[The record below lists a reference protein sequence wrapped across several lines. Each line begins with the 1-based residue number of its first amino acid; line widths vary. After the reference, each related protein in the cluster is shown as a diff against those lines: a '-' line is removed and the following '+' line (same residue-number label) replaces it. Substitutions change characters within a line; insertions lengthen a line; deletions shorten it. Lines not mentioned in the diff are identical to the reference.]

1 MLVNGISTNVIMTAV
16 RKKFLSVMQ
25 TFALPD
31 ALIGVS
37 RYGERKKTMSEEE
50 KNAAFAQAATACRAA
65 MYRVALG
72 MLHSPADAEDA
83 VSNAVIAA
91 WTHLHR
97 LREPGALPGYLMQ
110 CTIHAC
116 HAILRRK
123 KHEVNAE
130 SMELY
135 GPSET
140 APDSVWSYV
149 HHLPEKY
156 RVPLLLRYG
165 EDWKLEE
172 IARALRLPKGTVS
185 ARLSRALKMLKKEL
199 QEE

>member
-1 MLVNGISTNVIMTAV
+1 MSTE
-16 RKKFLSVMQ
+16 
-25 TFALPD
+25 
-31 ALIGVS
+31 
-37 RYGERKKTMSEEE
+37 ER
-50 KNAAFAQAATACRAA
+50 NAAFAQAATGCRAA

-72 MLHSPADAEDA
+72 MLRSPADAEDA

-97 LREPGALPGYLMQ
+97 MRDPGALPGYLMQ

-123 KHEVNAE
+123 KREISAE
-130 SMELY
+130 NMEIF
-135 GPSET
+135 GQTEQN
-140 APDSVWSYV
+140 PDSVWSYV

-172 IARALRLPKGTVS
+172 IARSLHLPKGTVS
-185 ARLSRALKMLKKEL
+185 ARLSRGLKMLKREL
-199 QEE
+199 QEEE

>member
-1 MLVNGISTNVIMTAV
+1 MST
-16 RKKFLSVMQ
+16 
-25 TFALPD
+25 
-31 ALIGVS
+31 
-37 RYGERKKTMSEEE
+37 EE
-50 KNAAFAQAATACRAA
+50 KNAAFAQAAVSCHAA

-72 MLHSPADAEDA
+72 MLHSTADAEDA

-123 KHEVNAE
+123 KHEISADHMEIYGQTAE
-130 SMELY
+130 E
-135 GPSET
+135 
-140 APDSVWSYV
+140 PDSVWNYV

-172 IARALRLPKGTVS
+172 IAKALRLPKGTVS
-185 ARLSRALKMLKKEL
+185 ARLSRALKMLRKEL
-199 QEE
+199 QEEE

>member
-1 MLVNGISTNVIMTAV
+1 MSTE
-16 RKKFLSVMQ
+16 
-25 TFALPD
+25 
-31 ALIGVS
+31 
-37 RYGERKKTMSEEE
+37 ERT
-50 KNAAFAQAATACRAA
+50 AAFARAAASCRAA

-72 MLHSPADAEDA
+72 MLRSPADAEDA

-97 LREPGALPGYLMQ
+97 LRDPGALPGYLMQ

-116 HAILRRK
+116 HAALRRK
-123 KHEVNAE
+123 KYETSAE
-130 SMELY
+130 NMEIY
-135 GPSET
+135 GQTEEN
-140 APDSVWSYV
+140 PDSVWSYV

-156 RVPLLLRYG
+156 RIPLLLRYG

-185 ARLSRALKMLKKEL
+185 ARLSRGLKMLRREL
-199 QEE
+199 QEEE